1 MVITYKKT
9 DKISILGRKKK
20 KIKKK
25 NIDETN
31 FVR

>member
-1 MVITYKKT
+1 MEIIYKKLLNI
-9 DKISILGRKKK
+9 DSWKKKK